1 VTSGRFLASGTTSVS
16 ATGVAAVGVVFVG
29 AAGAA
34 GAADGSAGTVTVMLC
49 VVAVVDAV
57 VAGVEPAAGVAGVD
71 AVAVGSVTTGA
82 EGVAGTVVP
91 GSLAA
96 GSGAAGSAVGGAE
109 PAEESVVVAGPVP
122 DGAGVA
128 AGSVPDGAGV
138 AVGSEAV
145 ASVAAGADGSVV
157 VAVEPVVVDVE
168 SVAVESAVPEPVE
181 GSEAVVVVDPEPL
194 SAAAGCAN
202 VTAKPARQAT
212 STMTRSRVKRSEST
226 PTSPL
231 PITPTSPY
239 CIRALR
245 LATCTLLLHPAS

>member
-1 VTSGRFLASGTTSVS
+1 
-16 ATGVAAVGVVFVG
+16 
-29 AAGAA
+29 
-34 GAADGSAGTVTVMLC
+34 
-49 VVAVVDAV
+49 
-57 VAGVEPAAGVAGVD
+57 
-71 AVAVGSVTTGA
+71 
-82 EGVAGTVVP
+82 
-91 GSLAA
+91 
-96 GSGAAGSAVGGAE
+96 
-109 PAEESVVVAGPVP
+109 
-122 DGAGVA
+122 
-128 AGSVPDGAGV
+128 VPDGAGV
-138 AVGSEAV
+138 AVGSDAV

-212 STMTRSRVKRSEST
+212 RTMTRSRVKRSEST

-239 CIRALR
+239 RIRALR